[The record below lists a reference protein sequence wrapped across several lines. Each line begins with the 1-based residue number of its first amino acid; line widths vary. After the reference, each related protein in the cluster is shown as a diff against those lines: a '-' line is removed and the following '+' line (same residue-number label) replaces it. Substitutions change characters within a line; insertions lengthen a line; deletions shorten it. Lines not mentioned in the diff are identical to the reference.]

1 MSLIIESSRGR
12 LKVVIQLFLL
22 TVVGLLSL
30 FRYDIDFLHGGSIG
44 GDCEIDKD
52 VINSWDKNHRNALQS
67 WYVTATDN
75 VI

>member
-1 MSLIIESSRGR
+1 MLRPIDSCYT
-12 LKVVIQLFLL
+12 VVLL
-22 TVVGLLSL
+22 PVVGLLSL

-52 VINSWDKNHRNALQS
+52 VINSWDKSHRNALQS